1 MRDTLFMR
9 DRATSTISLQPSQPS
24 AEDTMIDLYTWKT
37 PNGRK
42 PAIALEELGLDY
54 VLHPVDIGKDE
65 QFLPDFVAVSP
76 NSKIPAMVDRE
87 TGIALFESGAILQ
100 YLADKTGKLL
110 PTRGAARYTALQWLN
125 WQVGGVGP
133 MFGQLGFF
141 ANRAKERIPL
151 AIDRYLTESNRLLD
165 VLERRLSQSAYVGG
179 EEYGIADIA
188 IYPWVVAAI
197 VANPSLLDDARAR
210 RPSMDRWM
218 STLAARPAVA
228 KGMSIL
234 QDAA

>member
-1 MRDTLFMR
+1 
-9 DRATSTISLQPSQPS
+9 
-24 AEDTMIDLYTWKT
+24 MIDLYTWKT

-42 PAIALEELGLDY
+42 PVIALEELQLDY
-54 VLHPVDIGKDE
+54 RVHAVDIGNDE
-65 QFLPDFVAVSP
+65 QFLPDFVAISP

-87 TGIALFESGAILQ
+87 NGLTLFESGAILQ

-110 PTRGAARYTALQWLN
+110 PTNGTARYTALQWLN

-165 VLERRLSQSAYVGG
+165 VLEQRLSQSAHVGG
-179 EEYGIADIA
+179 DEYGIADIA
-188 IYPWVVAAI
+188 IYPWVVAVI
-197 VANPSLLDDARAR
+197 TANPSLLSDARAR
-210 RPSMDRWM
+210 RPAMDRWM
-218 STLAARPAVA
+218 TLLAKRPAVI
-228 KGMSIL
+228 KGMNVL
-234 QDAA
+234 QDGA

>member
-1 MRDTLFMR
+1 
-9 DRATSTISLQPSQPS
+9 
-24 AEDTMIDLYTWKT
+24 MIDLYTWKT

-42 PAIALEELGLDY
+42 PVIALEELQLDY
-54 VLHPVDIGKDE
+54 RVHAVDIGNDE
-65 QFLPDFVAVSP
+65 QFLPDFVAISP

-87 TGIALFESGAILQ
+87 NGLTLFESGAILQ

-110 PTRGAARYTALQWLN
+110 PTSGTARYTALQWLN

-141 ANRAKERIPL
+141 ANRAKEHLPL

-165 VLERRLSQSAYVGG
+165 VLEQRLSHSAYAGG
-179 EEYGIADIA
+179 DEYGIADIA
-188 IYPWVVAAI
+188 IYPWVVAVI
-197 VANPSLLDDARAR
+197 TANPSLLGEARAR
-210 RPSMDRWM
+210 RPAMDRWM
-218 STLAARPAVA
+218 TQLAARPAVI
-228 KGMSIL
+228 KGMNVL

>member
-1 MRDTLFMR
+1 
-9 DRATSTISLQPSQPS
+9 
-24 AEDTMIDLYTWKT
+24 MIDLYTWKT

-42 PAIALEELGLDY
+42 PVIALEELQLDY
-54 VLHPVDIGKDE
+54 RVHAVDIGNDE
-65 QFLPDFVAVSP
+65 QFLPDFVAISP

-87 TGIALFESGAILQ
+87 NGLTLFESGAILQ

-110 PTRGAARYTALQWLN
+110 PTSGTARYTALQWLN

-141 ANRAKERIPL
+141 ANRAKERLPL

-165 VLERRLSQSAYVGG
+165 VLEQRLSHSAYVGG
-179 EEYGIADIA
+179 DAYGIADIA
-188 IYPWVVAAI
+188 IYPWVVAVI
-197 VANPSLLDDARAR
+197 TANPSLLGEARAR
-210 RPSMDRWM
+210 RPAMDRWM
-218 STLAARPAVA
+218 TQLAARPAVI
-228 KGMSIL
+228 KGMNVL

>member
-1 MRDTLFMR
+1 
-9 DRATSTISLQPSQPS
+9 
-24 AEDTMIDLYTWKT
+24 MIDLYTWKT

-42 PAIALEELGLDY
+42 PAIALEELQLDY
-54 VLHPVDIGKDE
+54 VVHPVDISRDE
-65 QFLPDFVAVSP
+65 QFLPEFVAVSP

-87 TGIALFESGAILQ
+87 NGMTLFESGAILQ
-100 YLADKTGKLL
+100 YLAEKTEKLL
-110 PTRGAARYTALQWLN
+110 PTSGAARYTTLQWLN
-125 WQVGGVGP
+125 WQVGGIGP

-165 VLERRLSQSAYVGG
+165 VLERRLSQSDYVGSDD
-179 EEYGIADIA
+179 YSIADIA

-197 VANPSLLDDARAR
+197 INNPTSLNDARTK

-218 STLAARPAVA
+218 TKLAERPGVI
-228 KGMSIL
+228 KGMNVL
-234 QDAA
+234 QVASVS